1 MRMFG
6 RNKKDKQAKK
16 ADTPKAGGGQL
27 QVVRDAF
34 GLVRKENPS
43 ALLYLAIAFI
53 AMLILGVI
61 VGTVVGHPIYFGI
74 LFIPIGFLVAF
85 FLFTRFANSAAFG
98 SIEGQLGAGASVLM
112 GIRKGF
118 TTTPAVVVNRSQDMV
133 HRSIGRCGIVL
144 VGEGGVAVRQMM
156 NDERKKAER
165 FVPGVPVHE
174 IFVGDGE
181 GQVSIRKLQ
190 KAMKKLPKKLSANQ
204 LREVRA
210 RLKAVGGM
218 AMPIPKGPMP
228 TRAPKNP
235 GR

>member
-1 MRMFG
+1 MFG
-6 RNKKDKQAKK
+6 RKKKEKV
-16 ADTPKAGGGQL
+16 AGSGGQL

-34 GLVRKENPS
+34 ALVRKENPS
-43 ALLYLAIAFI
+43 ALIYMAVAFI
-53 AMLILGVI
+53 AAVVLGIIIGSVA
-61 VGTVVGHPIYFGI
+61 GHPVYFAI
-74 LFIPIGFLVAF
+74 LFIPIGIVVAF
-85 FLFTRFANSAAFG
+85 FLFTRFANSAAFS

-133 HRSIGRCGIVL
+133 HRSVGRCGVVL
-144 VGEGGVAVRQMM
+144 VAEGGFAARQLMT
-156 NDERKKAER
+156 DERKKTER
-165 FVPGVPVHE
+165 YVPGVPVTE
-174 IFVGDGE
+174 IFVGDGQ

-190 KAMKKLPKKLSANQ
+190 KTLKKLPKKLSPAQ

>member
-1 MRMFG
+1 MFG
-6 RNKKDKQAKK
+6 RKKKDK
-16 ADTPKAGGGQL
+16 TPKAGGGQL

-34 GLVRKENPS
+34 SLVRKENPS
-43 ALLYLAIAFI
+43 ALAYMALAFVAVF
-53 AMLILGVI
+53 ILGIILGSVL
-61 VGTVVGHPIYFGI
+61 GHPIYFGI
-74 LFIPIGFLVAF
+74 LFIPLGILVVF

-118 TTTPAVVVNRSQDMV
+118 TTTPAVIVNKNQDMV
-133 HRSIGRCGIVL
+133 HRSVGRCGVVL
-144 VGEGGVAVRQMM
+144 VGEGGFAVRQLLA
-156 NDERKKAER
+156 DEHKKTER
-165 FVPGVPVHE
+165 YVPGVPVHE
-174 IFVGDGE
+174 FIVGDE
-181 GQVSIRKLQ
+181 DGQVSIRKLQ
-190 KAMKKLPKKLSANQ
+190 KKLKKLPKKLSPNQ

>member
-1 MRMFG
+1 MFG
-6 RNKKDKQAKK
+6 RKKKEKV
-16 ADTPKAGGGQL
+16 AGSGGQL

-34 GLVRKENPS
+34 ALVRKENPS
-43 ALLYLAIAFI
+43 ALIYMAVAFI
-53 AMLILGVI
+53 AAVVLGIIIGSVA
-61 VGTVVGHPIYFGI
+61 GHPVYFAI
-74 LFIPIGFLVAF
+74 LFIPIGIVLAF
-85 FLFTRFANSAAFG
+85 FLFTRFANSAAFS

-133 HRSIGRCGIVL
+133 HRSVGRCGVVL
-144 VGEGGVAVRQMM
+144 VAEGGFAARQLLT
-156 NDERKKAER
+156 DERKKTER
-165 FVPGVPVHE
+165 YVPGVPVTE
-174 IFVGDGE
+174 IFVGDGQ

-190 KAMKKLPKKLSANQ
+190 KTLKKLPKKLSPAQ

>member
-1 MRMFG
+1 MFG
-6 RNKKDKQAKK
+6 RKKKEKV
-16 ADTPKAGGGQL
+16 AGSGGQL

-34 GLVRKENPS
+34 ALVRKENPS
-43 ALLYLAIAFI
+43 ALIYMAVAFI
-53 AMLILGVI
+53 AAVVLGIIIGSVA
-61 VGTVVGHPIYFGI
+61 GHPVYFAI
-74 LFIPIGFLVAF
+74 LFIPIGIVVAF
-85 FLFTRFANSAAFG
+85 FLFTRFANSAAFS

-133 HRSIGRCGIVL
+133 HRSVGRCGVVL
-144 VGEGGVAVRQMM
+144 VAEGGFAARQLMT
-156 NDERKKAER
+156 DERKKTER
-165 FVPGVPVHE
+165 YVPGVPVTE
-174 IFVGDGE
+174 IFVGDGQD
-181 GQVSIRKLQ
+181 QVSIRKLQ
-190 KAMKKLPKKLSANQ
+190 KTLKKLPKKLSPAQ

>member
-1 MRMFG
+1 MFG
-6 RNKKDKQAKK
+6 RKKKEK
-16 ADTPKAGGGQL
+16 TPKAGGGQL

-34 GLVRKENPS
+34 ALVRKENPS
-43 ALLYLAIAFI
+43 ALLYMTIAFI
-53 AMLILGVI
+53 AVFAFGIIIGSVI
-61 VGTVVGHPIYFGI
+61 GHPVYFGI
-74 LFIPIGFLVAF
+74 LFTPLGILVAF
-85 FLFTRFANSAAFG
+85 FLFTRFANSAAFS

-133 HRSIGRCGIVL
+133 HRTVGRCGVVL
-144 VGEGGVAVRQMM
+144 VAEGGFAVRQLLT
-156 NDERKKAER
+156 DERKKTER
-165 FVPGVPVHE
+165 YVPGVPVHE
-174 IFVGDGE
+174 FLIGDEE

-190 KAMKKLPKKLSANQ
+190 KKLKKLPKKLSPNQ

-228 TRAPKNP
+228 TRAPKNA

>member
-1 MRMFG
+1 MFG
-6 RNKKDKQAKK
+6 RKKKEK
-16 ADTPKAGGGQL
+16 TPKAGGGQL

-34 GLVRKENPS
+34 ALVRKENPS
-43 ALLYLAIAFI
+43 ALLYMAIAFI
-53 AMLILGVI
+53 AVFAFGIIIGSVI
-61 VGTVVGHPIYFGI
+61 GHPVYFGI
-74 LFIPIGFLVAF
+74 LFTPLGILVAF
-85 FLFTRFANSAAFG
+85 FLFTRFANSAAFS

-133 HRSIGRCGIVL
+133 HRTVGRCGVVL
-144 VGEGGVAVRQMM
+144 VAEGGFAVRQLLT
-156 NDERKKAER
+156 DERKKTER
-165 FVPGVPVHE
+165 YVPGVPVHE
-174 IFVGDGE
+174 FLIGDEE

-190 KAMKKLPKKLSANQ
+190 KKLKKLPKKLSPNQ

-228 TRAPKNP
+228 TRAPKNA